1 MKALVTGANGFI
13 GQHLVRR
20 LSYAGW
26 EVAGVQRQGQITHL
40 NQVFGSLDIPPDK
53 LSDVD
58 VIYHTAGLAHSNA
71 KSSSKKV
78 MEQVNAH
85 DSVSLFNNAS
95 AAGVG
100 KFVCLSSIKVLGD
113 VSSTPFKPSDPHAPT
128 DRYARSKALAE
139 VLLQQASAAQ
149 ESTHS
154 STHLAIV
161 RPPLVYG
168 AGVSANFLK
177 LGHWA
182 LSGWPLPLL
191 QATAPRAWIGVRNL
205 VNFMLHLGAPHLADV
220 SGIWH
225 VRDEEEASVVQM
237 IGKICDLA
245 EQPKRLFSVHPTM
258 FKTMVTL
265 MARPSLSQRFFAPL
279 QIDISESQTELDWH
293 PTYRQREELEEFLD
307 WLQTQS

>member
-13 GQHLVRR
+13 GEHLVKR
-20 LSYAGW
+20 LSHAGW

-40 NQVFGSLDIPPDK
+40 NQVFANLNIPCDK
-53 LSDVD
+53 LEDVD
-58 VIYHTAGLAHSNA
+58 VIFHTAGLAHSHA
-71 KSSSKKV
+71 KGSSKKV

-85 DSVSLFNNAS
+85 DSVTLFDAAS
-95 AAGVG
+95 AAGVK
-100 KFVCLSSIKVLGD
+100 KFVWLSSIKVLGD
-113 VSSTPFKPSDPHAPT
+113 VSQTPFKPTDAHAPC
-128 DRYARSKALAE
+128 DRYARSKALGE
-139 VLLQQASAAQ
+139 VLLQEASAKQ
-149 ESTHS
+149 N

-168 AGVSANFLK
+168 PGVGANFLK
-177 LGHWA
+177 LGQWA

-205 VNFMLHLGAPHLADV
+205 VNFLLHLGAPQLANV

-245 EQPKRLFSVHPTM
+245 GQPKRLFSVHPTV
-258 FKTMVTL
+258 FKTMVTV
-265 MARPSLSQRFFAPL
+265 MARPSLAQRFFAPL
-279 QIDISESQTELDWH
+279 QIDIAESQSELDWH
-293 PTYRQREELEEFLD
+293 PTYRQREELEEFLA
-307 WLQTQS
+307 WLPTQS